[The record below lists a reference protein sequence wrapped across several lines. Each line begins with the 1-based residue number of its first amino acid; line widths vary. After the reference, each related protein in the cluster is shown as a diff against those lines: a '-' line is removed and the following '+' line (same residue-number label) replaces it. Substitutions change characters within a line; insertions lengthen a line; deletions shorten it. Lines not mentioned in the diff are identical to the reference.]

1 MLAPQYC
8 QKLFS
13 YVTGKWHLCWPMN
26 NNPSSSWSIG
36 WLTVA
41 GWQASI
47 ASSAYLEGVLIQN
60 LIEVVSPDYTPKLWH
75 GTLLCYGVLL
85 VCVFVNTLAGTK
97 LPRIEIVLLVV
108 YVLSFIGIV
117 VPLVYLAPHG
127 NAHDVFATFVNGGG
141 WSTQGLS
148 FFVGLSGNAFAFLGK
163 PYLTELATT
172 QLIQVQVLIASTT
185 WVCLSFTSSDFLDW
199 WRLDERRNKE
209 RDCRGSSLDC
219 LWSYNEW
226 CNWFRHSYCD
236 ALLPWWS
243 KHHFRY
249 ELFISFHSNLCAS
262 NKVQRWQCRHGS
274 VDSPGGTRSWH
285 RDNGGCISYAVVV
298 RPWPRCSW
306 VAVYQQGTMQFPFVK
321 RLE

>member
-1 MLAPQYC
+1 
-8 QKLFS
+8 
-13 YVTGKWHLCWPMN
+13 MN

-108 YVLSFIGIV
+108 YVLGFIGIV

-148 FFVGLSGNAFAFLGK
+148 FFVGLSGNAFAFLGE
-163 PYLTELATT
+163 PYLTELVTT

-185 WVCLSFTSSDFLDW
+185 WVCLSFTSSDFLD
-199 WRLDERRNKE
+199 
-209 RDCRGSSLDC
+209 
-219 LWSYNEW
+219 
-226 CNWFRHSYCD
+226 
-236 ALLPWWS
+236 
-243 KHHFRY
+243 
-249 ELFISFHSNLCAS
+249 
-262 NKVQRWQCRHGS
+262 
-274 VDSPGGTRSWH
+274 
-285 RDNGGCISYAVVV
+285 
-298 RPWPRCSW
+298 
-306 VAVYQQGTMQFPFVK
+306 
-321 RLE
+321 